1 MPDIIKNIFKYG
13 ELRRTIFLNAHNKDD
28 YGRHRGQVLYGMNIS
43 GSGTVLSIAPGA
55 IYTSQGQRLFFDV
68 TDGVVDIGPGIGN
81 ADAFSLA
88 NQANLPLVVMVSLTY
103 TFDQARIAKGIEV
116 TTAVG
121 QSALFQLR
129 GRIVP
134 YEKNTVSPTYN
145 LKPKDP
151 VYLDVDQPNTYTSIQ
166 NWNGVAVAAPSGMQ
180 KDANS
185 IQFGEVPLGY
195 VLIGVDPAT
204 GAFATN
210 LSSPGV
216 SIVSY
221 ANPFDMISALVGQD
235 VLVPL
240 QPKQVVA
247 ALTQPFGT
255 AVRQGYSSS
264 NINGLIVSPA
274 LARPAYGTPAPGAGG
289 TRADSL
295 FNTYRQP
302 SFLKDGVSILE
313 ALRRMDVVLRQW
325 LNFTGKQDL
334 INITQDAGSTLPL
347 QASLDAILAKF
358 DGSTSSLTNLNVA
371 TWPNG
376 ATGSDPINHV
386 LKEGV
391 VTHVENTLL
400 GKLGTAEG
408 DSVRSALAALDIA
421 IHVILTNVLG
431 QSIPRSQLR
440 DNTGGSFT
448 PLGFDERPEGR
459 ALLARPAF
467 SGTAVDVYQTTQSIL
482 AAVGEALAR
491 TLGGV
496 GVNWLANSGFWAGD
510 TDSGTQANPPA
521 FWAFTGVGGTGT
533 WARVEHAA
541 SGRVGK
547 VVTVALDPNTN
558 FDQVMASAI
567 ADNYIG
573 GALASARHLSFSAV
587 IQTNSVQGIQLH
599 VIGYSDVAGT
609 VPVFDVTSAV
619 IPQSSNARIV
629 SGTFAIGAT
638 DVINHVKFR
647 VVSSTPSAACQ
658 FSIAGAAFNAGM
670 PISVTEMASLPVDFV
685 SRDGGAAKQM
695 RAPLYLGGFQV
706 KNGAA
711 GSSATDFVI
720 LSQIS
725 GLAPIA
731 SPAFTGIPTAPTASL
746 GTNTT
751 QIATTAFVLA
761 SIPAAAQ
768 IIRPITS
775 DFISTGIGTL
785 VPGGNYFLDSFSVA
799 AAQPLTAPVHVR
811 VSGNFTLGAGGSITS
826 GYPVVIE
833 CGGNVAIN
841 GTISCPLLIIRAAGT
856 VSITAAILNHVASL
870 ANNLVPSVNLG
881 LGLTQARRVNVGG
894 TGPSNGE
901 FTEAQKWRATHIDA
915 SGSVTISAGITSDE
929 IFIKTLGS
937 LTITGAQMARHWQI
951 AGNPANRVGWH
962 DGVYQNTYGG
972 DGVGGG
978 GGTGGGGGGYGYNGG
993 YGSTNPA
1000 SAWKG
1005 TPTPFLLPAMALAYG
1020 GDGGGTSGQG
1030 YPVGDTAPV
1039 GRGAG
1044 GGRVSLY
1051 AAINIT
1057 LTGATFDLRGNVG
1070 DVRSG
1075 GSDGHAAGGGGGGGT
1090 FRAVCQ
1096 GVMTGGTVQ
1105 CDGGGPAH
1113 HGGGCGGG
1121 GGAYALASSYGTAP
1135 VMTVSVFSSDVAS
1148 FAGTSLIQIAT
1159 AAQIANLE
1167 KQRLFEV
1174 LSIDTPG
1181 LQQ

>member
-43 GSGTVLSIAPGA
+43 GSGTVLNIAPGA
-55 IYTSQGQRLFFDV
+55 LYTSQGQRLFFDV
-68 TDGVVDIGPGIGN
+68 TDGIVDIGPTGV
-81 ADAFSLA
+81 DAFNASKHGDLPIVVLISLR
-88 NQANLPLVVMVSLTY
+88 Y
-103 TFDQARIAKGIEV
+103 TFDQNRIPKGIDV
-116 TTAVG
+116 T
-121 QSALFQLR
+121 SAIGNEALYTLS
-129 GRIVP
+129 GHLVP
-134 YEKNTVSPTYN
+134 YDKFTCAPTYN

-151 VYLDVDQPNTYTSIQ
+151 VYLDVDQPTTYTSIQ
-166 NWNGVAVAAPSGMQ
+166 NYSGPAVKGITAVPNEQNAI
-180 KDANS
+180 K
-185 IQFGEVPLGY
+185 FGEIPLGY
-195 VLIGVDPAT
+195 VLIGVDPVT
-204 GAFATN
+204 GAFATS

-240 QPKQVVA
+240 QPKQVVSSLLLPA
-247 ALTQPFGT
+247 GS
-255 AVRQGYSSS
+255 AVKQGYSASL
-264 NINGLIVSPA
+264 INGLIVSPA
-274 LARPAYGTPAPGAGG
+274 LARPAYGTPEAGASGN
-289 TRADSL
+289 RSDSS

-334 INITQDAGSTLPL
+334 INITQDGGSTLPL
-347 QASLDAILAKF
+347 QATLDAILAKF
-358 DGSTSSLTNLNVA
+358 DGSTSALTNLNVA

-391 VTHVENTLL
+391 ITHVENTIL
-400 GKLGTAEG
+400 GKLGTSEG

-440 DNTGGSFT
+440 DNTGGSFA

-459 ALLARPAF
+459 ALLARPTV
-467 SGTAVDVYQTTQSIL
+467 SGTAVDIYQTTQSIIL
-482 AAVGEALAR
+482 AVGEALAR
-491 TLGGV
+491 TLGGI
-496 GVNWLANSGFWAGD
+496 GVNWLANSAFWAGD
-510 TDSGTQANPPA
+510 TDAGTQANPPP
-521 FWAFTGVGGTGT
+521 FWAFTGAAGTGT
-533 WARVEHAA
+533 WARIEHAA
-541 SGRVGK
+541 SGRTGK
-547 VVTVALDPNTN
+547 IVTVALDANSN
-558 FDQVMASAI
+558 FDQVIASAV

-573 GALASARHLSFSAV
+573 GALASARHLSYSAV
-587 IQTNSVQGIQLH
+587 IQNNSAQGIQLH

-609 VPVFDVTSAV
+609 VPVFDVTSDV
-619 IPQSSNARIV
+619 VPQSSNARIV

-695 RAPLYLGGFQV
+695 RAPLYLGGFQA

-725 GLAPIA
+725 GLAPTA
-731 SPAFTGIPTAPTASL
+731 SPAFTGIPTAPTAL
-746 GTNTT
+746 IGTDTT

-761 SIPAAAQ
+761 SIPTAAS
-768 IIRPITS
+768 IVRPITS
-775 DFISTGIGTL
+775 NFISTGIGTL
-785 VPGGNYFLDSFSVA
+785 VPGGNYFLDSFSVG
-799 AAQPLTAPVHVR
+799 AAQPLTAPLHVR
-811 VSGNFTLGAGGSITS
+811 VAGNFTLGAGGSITS

-833 CGGNVAIN
+833 SGGNVVIN
-841 GTISCPLLIIRAAGT
+841 GTISCPLLVIRAAGT

-881 LGLTQARRVNVGG
+881 LGLTTARRVNVGG
-894 TGPSNGE
+894 TGPNNGE
-901 FTEAQKWRATHIDA
+901 YTEAQKWRATHIDA
-915 SGSVTISAGITSDE
+915 GGSVTISAGITSDE

-937 LTITGAQMARHWQI
+937 LTVTGAQMARHWQA

-962 DGVYQNTYGG
+962 DGVYQNTYAG

-978 GGTGGGGGGYGYNGG
+978 GGTGGGGGGYGYGG
-993 YGSTNPA
+993 GAGSTNPA

-1005 TPTPFLLPAMALAYG
+1005 TPTPFLMPALALAYG

-1051 AAINIT
+1051 AAANLT

-1105 CDGGGPAH
+1105 CDGGGAAH

-1135 VMTVSVFSSDVAS
+1135 VMTVAVFSSDVAS
-1148 FAGTSLIQIAT
+1148 FPGTSLTQVAT
-1159 AAQIANLE
+1159 AIQIANLE
-1167 KQRLFEV
+1167 KQRLFDV
-1174 LSIDTPG
+1174 LPIDTAG